1 MPSIH
6 LCWIYPHGHIAQR
19 STIQD
24 SNCYVPLTLVG
35 IQQLLCANSIS
46 HSSHWSSVQ
55 SFLGMNPS
63 YCQLSIHLQLMRS
76 FQALPVFLVS
86 SRYTIDVC
94 FLTIM
99 LPFSLVRQAT
109 NSLWMWTMPLCVL
122 GKSLRSVLGHIAMR
136 QLQNT
141 GFSMIVRAYWNCQ
154 QLVTT
159 TTTTLICCT
168 W

>member
-1 MPSIH
+1 MPLIH
-6 LCWIYPHGHIAQR
+6 LCWVYPCSHTAQW

-35 IQQLLCANSIS
+35 IQLLLCANSIS
-46 HSSHWSSVQ
+46 RSSLRSSAQ

-76 FQALPVFLVS
+76 FRALPVLLVS
-86 SRYTIDVC
+86 LRYTIDVC

-99 LPFSLVRQAT
+99 SPFSLVNQAT
-109 NSLWMWTMPLCVL
+109 NSLWMWTTTLCVL
-122 GKSLRSVLGHIAMR
+122 GKSLRSVLGRIATR

-141 GFSMIVRAYWNCQ
+141 GFSTTVRAYWNHQ
-154 QLVTT
+154 
-159 TTTTLICCT
+159 
-168 W
+168 